1 MTLDR
6 SLSNEYL
13 TLSKPKYIFV
23 KNIKKNTNNYNIL
36 IRQKVRYVFDIY
48 FCGNYIHCL
57 NMLSHKLLNY
67 YNDIMYEKVN
77 TNKMMIKNY
86 YKEIRYFNHFS
97 HKTKNSLQLS
107 INIYKIKIILLKKY
121 GSLEINKRKL
131 ELDYI
136 KSLKVVSNV
145 RELFNRNK

>member
-13 TLSKPKYIFV
+13 NYVKPKYIFV
-23 KNIKKNTNNYNIL
+23 KNIERNTNNYNSL

-48 FCGNYIHCL
+48 LRGNYIHCL
-57 NMLSHKLLNY
+57 NILSHKLLNY
-67 YNDIMYEKVN
+67 YVAIMYDTVN
-77 TNKMMIKNY
+77 TNRIMLKHY

-97 HKTKNSLQLS
+97 HKKKNSLQLS

-145 RELFNRNK
+145 REIFNKN

>member
-1 MTLDR
+1 MKLDR
-6 SLSNEYL
+6 ALSNEYL
-13 TLSKPKYIFV
+13 NLSGPKYIFV
-23 KNIKKNTNNYNIL
+23 KNIKKNSSNYDIL

-48 FCGNYIHCL
+48 FCENYNHCL

-67 YNDIMYEKVN
+67 YNDIMYQKVN
-77 TNKMMIKNY
+77 INNMMLKYY

-97 HKTKNSLQLS
+97 YKTKNSLQLS

-145 RELFNRNK
+145 RELFNKNK